1 MSTTSWKLTAAGL
14 GVIALASVA
23 GCGSDGVVTADLEFV
38 DSSVATRMDL
48 FLDPTLDN
56 RPLTLEQLGGERAS
70 AIPVQVEIFGPVAAA
85 WRRSDDGVELPRNA
99 ENLVSLWR
107 VYDVRGGAP
116 IEGAQTVDRELE
128 GGLDFQPGDSELPSV
143 EGVDI
148 ERPGDRL
155 ASENPNE
162 NLYILVDWVDRLSFL
177 RDDDIEL
184 ARMLNERHPGCLN

>member
-1 MSTTSWKLTAAGL
+1 MSTSWKLTAAGL
-14 GVIALASVA
+14 GMVALASVA
-23 GCGSDGVVTADLEFV
+23 GCGSDGGVVTADLEYV

-56 RPLTLEQLGGERAS
+56 RPLTLAQLGGELGG

-85 WRRSDDGVELPRNA
+85 WRRGEDGLELPRNA

-107 VYDVRGGAP
+107 VHDVRSGRS

-128 GGLDFQPGDSELPSV
+128 GGLDFQPGDSELPRV
-143 EGVDI
+143 EGVDL

-155 ASENPNE
+155 LDQNPDE
-162 NLYILVDWVDRLSFL
+162 NLYVLVDWFDRLRFL
-177 RDDDIEL
+177 QQEDFEL
-184 ARMLNERHPGCLN
+184 ARMLNERHPGCL